1 MKAAKAVCILLILSS
16 LLSSVSCASRAPLPC
31 DAVLSAMLAYADAHP
46 AGKFYRRSA
55 AAGDEDYLSEALSR
69 SLYGVALTAE
79 GGIADFSLYLSRS
92 EAPFELAVLRC
103 HSASKAAEIAA
114 LCHARI
120 ELLRHYFRGKDEE
133 DVIALSRVLI
143 CGNTVLMVVSTD
155 ADKLLTEAKRVI
167 RKGR

>member
-1 MKAAKAVCILLILSS
+1 MKAAPAICILLILSM
-16 LLSSVSCASRAPLPC
+16 LLPLTACAPSAPLPC
-31 DAVLSAMLAYADAHP
+31 DAVLSAMLAFAESHP
-46 AGKFYRRSA
+46 AGKIYRSSA
-55 AAGDEDYLSEALSR
+55 AADDEDYLSDALSR

-79 GGIADFSLYLSRS
+79 GGIAEFSLYLSRS

-120 ELLRHYFRGKDEE
+120 ELLRHHFRGKDEE

-167 RKGR
+167 KERR